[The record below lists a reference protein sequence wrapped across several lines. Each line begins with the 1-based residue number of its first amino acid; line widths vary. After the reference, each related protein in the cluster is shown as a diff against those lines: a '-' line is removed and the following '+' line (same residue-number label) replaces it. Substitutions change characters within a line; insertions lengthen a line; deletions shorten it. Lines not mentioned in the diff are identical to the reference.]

1 MLSQYPELV
10 PQEMDQG
17 FTLHDSSVSSKQDL
31 SMRRLTWHTTAAVF
45 TRRPSFVMPS
55 MMARTDEVD
64 KALSLRQWGGPFDA
78 LDSVFVLNSML
89 WYRAWLACGRPSL
102 VGVVF

>member
-1 MLSQYPELV
+1 MGHQHSCLPFASAGQYLGEMLSQYPELV

-64 KALSLRQWGGPFDA
+64 KALSLRQ
-78 LDSVFVLNSML
+78 
-89 WYRAWLACGRPSL
+89 
-102 VGVVF
+102 

>member
-1 MLSQYPELV
+1 
-10 PQEMDQG
+10 MDQG
-17 FTLHDSSVSSKQDL
+17 FPLHDSYGSSKQDL
-31 SMRRLTWHTTAAVF
+31 IRRRLTWHTTAAVF

-78 LDSVFVLNSML
+78 LASVF
-89 WYRAWLACGRPSL
+89 GRNAMCW
-102 VGVVF
+102 